1 MNRTTVG
8 GPELGGGRGAGS
20 VVVLSD
26 PAAGAGSGAVAPLVA
41 DALFPS
47 VHLRAEDFRR
57 AVRQGYVAPDRPE
70 ARRQNL
76 TSLAATAQ
84 AAFAFASGGYQVV
97 VEGSVAPTAL
107 DAFRRESR
115 ATGAA
120 LHYVVLNGGTAGGA
134 GADGTGA
141 DGAGADG
148 APQAGGP
155 AADAAEVTADTVLA
169 GLRRGAYLL
178 GW

>member
-1 MNRTTVG
+1 MNRTTEG

-26 PAAGAGSGAVAPLVA
+26 PAAGAGSGPVAPLVA

-47 VHLRAEDFRR
+47 VHLRAADFQR
-57 AVRQGYVAPDRPE
+57 AVRQGYVAPDLPE
-70 ARRQNL
+70 ARRQN
-76 TSLAATAQ
+76 TTALAAAAQ

-120 LHYVVLNGGTAGGA
+120 LHYVVLHGGTVPGA
-134 GADGTGA
+134 GTGA
-141 DGAGADG
+141 GVEA
-148 APQAGGP
+148 
-155 AADAAEVTADTVLA
+155 AADVPEAQAAPEARPGPEAQADAVLA

-178 GW
+178 SW

>member
-26 PAAGAGSGAVAPLVA
+26 PAAGAGSGVVAPLVA

-57 AVRQGYVAPDRPE
+57 SVRQGYVEADRPE
-70 ARRQNL
+70 ARRQNV
-76 TSLAATAQ
+76 TALAATAQ

-120 LHYVVLNGGTAGGA
+120 LHYVVLRGGA
-134 GADGTGA
+134 VAEADGSAT
-141 DGAGADG
+141 DD
-148 APQAGGP
+148 
-155 AADAAEVTADTVLA
+155 AEVTADTVLA

>member
-1 MNRTTVG
+1 M
-8 GPELGGGRGAGS
+8 
-20 VVVLSD
+20 VVLSD

-57 AVRQGYVAPDRPE
+57 AVRQGYVEADRPE
-70 ARRQNL
+70 ARRQNV
-76 TSLAATAQ
+76 TALAATAQ

-120 LHYVVLNGGTAGGA
+120 LHYVVLNGGAVAGGA
-134 GADGTGA
+134 VAEA
-141 DGAGADG
+141 DGAGGD
-148 APQAGGP
+148 
-155 AADAAEVTADTVLA
+155 DAEATADTVLA

>member
-57 AVRQGYVAPDRPE
+57 AVRQGYVAPDLPE
-70 ARRQNL
+70 ARRQNV
-76 TSLAATAQ
+76 TALAATAQ

-120 LHYVVLNGGTAGGA
+120 LHYVVLNGGTTGGTAAGS
-134 GADGTGA
+134 
-141 DGAGADG
+141 AGADG
-148 APQAGGP
+148 AQQAEGRA
-155 AADAAEVTADTVLA
+155 AADAAEATADTVLA

>member
-1 MNRTTVG
+1 M
-8 GPELGGGRGAGS
+8 
-20 VVVLSD
+20 VVLSD

-57 AVRQGYVAPDRPE
+57 SVRQGYVEADRPE
-70 ARRQNL
+70 ARRQNV
-76 TSLAATAQ
+76 TALAATAQ

-120 LHYVVLNGGTAGGA
+120 LHYVVLNGGAVAET
-134 GADGTGA
+134 DGS
-141 DGAGADG
+141 
-148 APQAGGP
+148 
-155 AADAAEVTADTVLA
+155 AAEDAEVTADTVLA

>member
-1 MNRTTVG
+1 MV
-8 GPELGGGRGAGS
+8 L
-20 VVVLSD
+20 LSD

-57 AVRQGYVAPDRPE
+57 AVRQGYVEADRPE
-70 ARRQNL
+70 ARRQNV
-76 TSLAATAQ
+76 TALAATAQ

-120 LHYVVLNGGTAGGA
+120 LHYVVLNA
-134 GADGTGA
+134 GAVAGSAVAEA
-141 DGAGADG
+141 DGA
-148 APQAGGP
+148 AGDDP
-155 AADAAEVTADTVLA
+155 EATADTVLA

>member
-1 MNRTTVG
+1 M
-8 GPELGGGRGAGS
+8 
-20 VVVLSD
+20 VVLSD
-26 PAAGAGSGAVAPLVA
+26 PAAGAGSGAVAHLVA

-70 ARRQNL
+70 ARRQNV
-76 TSLAATAQ
+76 TALAATAQ

-120 LHYVVLNGGTAGGA
+120 LHYVVLNGGTTGGA
-134 GADGTGA
+134 ATGSAATGSAETGGAAA
-141 DGAGADG
+141 DGAAADG
-148 APQAGGP
+148 AQQAEGP
-155 AADAAEVTADTVLA
+155 AAADAAEATADTVLA

>member
-1 MNRTTVG
+1 M
-8 GPELGGGRGAGS
+8 
-20 VVVLSD
+20 VVLSD
-26 PAAGAGSGAVAPLVA
+26 PVAGAGSGAVAPLVA
-41 DALFPS
+41 AALFPS

-57 AVRQGYVAPDRPE
+57 AVRQGYVEADRPE

-76 TSLAATAQ
+76 TALAATAQ

-107 DAFRRESR
+107 DTFRRESR

-120 LHYVVLNGGTAGGA
+120 LHYVVLHGGA
-134 GADGTGA
+134 VAETD
-141 DGAGADG
+141 
-148 APQAGGP
+148 GP
-155 AADAAEVTADTVLA
+155 AADGGDTTAGAAAEATADTVLA

>member
-1 MNRTTVG
+1 M
-8 GPELGGGRGAGS
+8 
-20 VVVLSD
+20 VVLSD

-57 AVRQGYVAPDRPE
+57 AVRRGYVAPDRPE
-70 ARRQNL
+70 ARRQNV
-76 TSLAATAQ
+76 TALAATAQ

-120 LHYVVLNGGTAGGA
+120 LHYVVLNGGVVLNARAAAGG
-134 GADGTGA
+134 GAA
-141 DGAGADG
+141 A
-148 APQAGGP
+148 AGGP
-155 AADAAEVTADTVLA
+155 ATDDAEVTADTVLA

>member
-70 ARRQNL
+70 ARRQNV
-76 TSLAATAQ
+76 TALAATAQ

-120 LHYVVLNGGTAGGA
+120 LHYVVLNGGTTGGVA
-134 GADGTGA
+134 A
-141 DGAGADG
+141 DGAA
-148 APQAGGP
+148 QAEGRA
-155 AADAAEVTADTVLA
+155 AADAAEATADTVLA

>member
-1 MNRTTVG
+1 M
-8 GPELGGGRGAGS
+8 
-20 VVVLSD
+20 VVLSD

-41 DALFPS
+41 DALSPS

-57 AVRQGYVAPDRPE
+57 AVRQGYVAPHLPE

-76 TSLAATAQ
+76 TVLAATAQ

-97 VEGSVAPTAL
+97 VEGPVTPSAL

-120 LHYVVLNGGTAGGA
+120 LHYVPLPPAADAGATGA
-134 GADGTGA
+134 GAAEAGMGAPGATDATDAADAVTGGGGPAGTG
-141 DGAGADG
+141 G
-148 APQAGGP
+148 
-155 AADAAEVTADTVLA
+155 AADAAETAGAVLA
-169 GLRRGAYLL
+169 GLRQGAYLL

>member
-41 DALFPS
+41 AALFPS

-57 AVRQGYVAPDRPE
+57 AVRQGYVEADRPE

-76 TSLAATAQ
+76 TALAATAQ
-84 AAFAFASGGYQVV
+84 AAFAFAAGGYQVV

-107 DAFRRESR
+107 DTFRRESR

-120 LHYVVLNGGTAGGA
+120 LHYVVLHGGA
-134 GADGTGA
+134 VAETD
-141 DGAGADG
+141 
-148 APQAGGP
+148 GP
-155 AADAAEVTADTVLA
+155 AADGDDDAAVSAAEATAGTVLA

>member
-1 MNRTTVG
+1 M
-8 GPELGGGRGAGS
+8 
-20 VVVLSD
+20 VVLSD

-41 DALFPS
+41 AALFPS

-57 AVRQGYVAPDRPE
+57 AVRQGYVAPDQPE
-70 ARRQNL
+70 ARRQNV
-76 TSLAATAQ
+76 TALAATAQ

-120 LHYVVLNGGTAGGA
+120 LHYVVLNGGVVLNGRGA
-134 GADGTGA
+134 VDRGAVA
-141 DGAGADG
+141 E
-148 APQAGGP
+148 AGGP
-155 AADAAEVTADTVLA
+155 ATGDTEAEAMADTVLA